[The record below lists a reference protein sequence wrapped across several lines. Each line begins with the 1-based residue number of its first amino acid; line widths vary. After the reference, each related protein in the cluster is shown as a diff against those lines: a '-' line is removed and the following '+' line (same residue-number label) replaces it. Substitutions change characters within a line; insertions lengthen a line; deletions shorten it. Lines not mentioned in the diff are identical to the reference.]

1 MPSAQISK
9 KNISENL
16 EQMLM
21 KKNQQNKWK
30 RDFLTIAGGQTVSL
44 IGSAAVQFSLIWWLA
59 SETASPIMM
68 SIAGVFAF
76 LPQLLLGPFAGVWI
90 DRLNRKTVII
100 AADLFIGL
108 VALVFAFFFLFG
120 NPPYWSVCVVLGI
133 RAVGNVFHSPA
144 IQAAVPMLVPQQE
157 LVRANGWSQFM
168 QSGAFLLGPV
178 LGAAMYTALPL
189 WIILLSDL
197 VGALVASATVAL
209 VKIPDPER
217 QIKQRPRFF
226 AEMKEGAVAI
236 CQDRKLFIV
245 TAATLLGMVFYAPL
259 STFYPLMTSDYF
271 RADAWHAS
279 MVNFGYAMG
288 MMLCA
293 IFLGK
298 FGTIKDKFPVIHLG
312 LLGMGTS
319 SLLCGLL
326 PAEMVWFWVFAAL
339 CALLGASTN
348 LYNIPY
354 IAYLQE
360 TIAPDRMGRA
370 FSLIGSLSSATMPLG
385 LLIAGPIAESR
396 GVSLWFFISG
406 IVLLLLTL
414 VSALLV
420 LPQKVDKA
428 GKSTS

>member
-1 MPSAQISK
+1 MDT
-9 KNISENL
+9 
-16 EQMLM
+16 
-21 KKNQQNKWK
+21 NQQNKWK
-30 RDFLTIAGGQTVSL
+30 RDFLIIAGGQTVSL

-59 SETASPIMM
+59 TETASPIMM

-76 LPQLLLGPFAGVWI
+76 LPQLILGPFVGVWV

-100 AADLFIGL
+100 AADLFIGM
-108 VALVFAFFFLFG
+108 VALVFALFFLFD

-178 LGAAMYTALPL
+178 LGAAMYSALPL

-197 VGALVASATVAL
+197 AGALVASAAVAL

-217 QIKQRPRFF
+217 NTQQKPHFF
-226 AEMKEGAVAI
+226 HEMKEGATAI
-236 CQDRKLFIV
+236 LQDRKLFIV
-245 TAATLLGMVFYAPL
+245 TAATLAGMVFYAPL
-259 STFYPLMTSDYF
+259 STYYPLMTSDYF

-279 MVNFGYAMG
+279 IVNFGYAVG

-293 IFLGK
+293 IFLGRLGAIKNK
-298 FGTIKDKFPVIHLG
+298 FLVIHIG

-326 PAEMVWFWVFAAL
+326 PAEMFWFWVFAAL
-339 CALLGASTN
+339 CALLGASSN

-354 IAYLQE
+354 IAYMQE

-385 LLIAGPIAESR
+385 LLIAGPVAENK
-396 GVSLWFFISG
+396 GVTLWFFVSG
-406 IVLLLLTL
+406 VVLLLLTL
-414 VSALLV
+414 ISALLV
-420 LPQKVDKA
+420 LPQKADKA
-428 GKSTS
+428 GEGTS

>member
-1 MPSAQISK
+1 
-9 KNISENL
+9 
-16 EQMLM
+16 M
-21 KKNQQNKWK
+21 KQNQRNQWK
-30 RDFLTIAGGQTVSL
+30 RNFLTIAMGQAVSL

-68 SIAGVFAF
+68 SIAGVCAF
-76 LPQLLLGPFAGVWI
+76 LPQLILGPFAGVWV
-90 DRLNRKTVII
+90 DRLHRKTVII

-108 VALVFAFFFLFG
+108 VALVFALFFLSG
-120 NPPYWSVCVVLGI
+120 NPPYWSSCVVLGI
-133 RAVGNVFHSPA
+133 RAVGNVFHTPA

-157 LVRANGWSQFM
+157 LVRANGWSQLM

-178 LGAAMYTALPL
+178 LGAAMYAALPL

-197 VGALVASATVAL
+197 AGALVACATVVL
-209 VKIPDPER
+209 VKIPDPEQHTSQR
-217 QIKQRPRFF
+217 QHLFH
-226 AEMKEGAVAI
+226 EMKEGAAAL

-259 STFYPLMTSDYF
+259 STYYPLMTSDYF
-271 RADAWHAS
+271 RADAWHVS
-279 MVNFGYAMG
+279 MVNLGYAGG

-293 IFLGK
+293 ISLGK
-298 FGTIKDKFPVIHLG
+298 FGALKNKFPVIHMG
-312 LLGMGTS
+312 LLGMGVS

-326 PAEMVWFWVFAAL
+326 PAEMVWFWVFAVL
-339 CALLGASTN
+339 CTLLGASSN

-360 TIAPDRMGRA
+360 TIAPEKMGRI

-406 IVLLLLTL
+406 IAMLLLTF

-420 LPQKVDKA
+420 FSQRANIA
-428 GKSTS
+428 GEKIK

>member
-1 MPSAQISK
+1 
-9 KNISENL
+9 
-16 EQMLM
+16 M
-21 KKNQQNKWK
+21 KINKENKWK
-30 RDFLTIAGGQTVSL
+30 RDFLTIACGQTVSL

-59 SETASPIMM
+59 TETASPIMM

-76 LPQLLLGPFAGVWI
+76 LPQLVLGPFAGVWV

-120 NPPYWSVCVVLGI
+120 NPPFWSVCLVLGI
-133 RAVGNVFHSPA
+133 RGVGNVFHTPA

-178 LGAAMYTALPL
+178 LGAAMYAALPL

-197 VGALVASATVAL
+197 AGALVASAAVAI

-217 QIKQRPRFF
+217 QIKQKPRFF
-226 AEMKEGAVAI
+226 HEMKEGAAAV
-236 CQDRKLFIV
+236 CQDRKLLIV

-259 STFYPLMTSDYF
+259 SAYYPLMTSDYF
-271 RADAWHAS
+271 RADAWHAG
-279 MVNFGYAMG
+279 MVNFAYAAG

-293 IFLGK
+293 IVLGK
-298 FGTIKDKFPVIHLG
+298 LGTIKNKFPVIHLG

-326 PAEMVWFWVFAAL
+326 PGEMVWFWVFAAL
-339 CALLGASTN
+339 CALLGAGSN

-360 TIAPDRMGRA
+360 TIAPERLGRA

-396 GVSLWFFISG
+396 GVALWFLVSG
-406 IVLLLLTL
+406 IALLLLTL

-420 LPQKVDKA
+420 LPQKAD
-428 GKSTS
+428 G

>member
-1 MPSAQISK
+1 M
-9 KNISENL
+9 
-16 EQMLM
+16 
-21 KKNQQNKWK
+21 NQNHQNKWK
-30 RDFLTIAGGQTVSL
+30 RDFFTIAGGQMVSL

-76 LPQLLLGPFAGVWI
+76 LPQLIFGPFVGVWV

-100 AADLFIGL
+100 AADLFIGM
-108 VALVFAFFFLFG
+108 AAFVFALFFLFG
-120 NPPYWSVCVVLGI
+120 SPPYWSVCVVLGI

-178 LGAAMYTALPL
+178 LGAAMYAALPL

-197 VGALVASATVAL
+197 AGALVACVTVAL

-217 QIKQRPRFF
+217 HTQQRPHFF
-226 AEMKEGAVAI
+226 HEMKEGAAAI
-236 CQDRKLFIV
+236 WQDRKLFIV

-279 MVNFGYAMG
+279 MVNFGYAVG

-293 IFLGK
+293 IFLGR
-298 FGTIKDKFPVIHLG
+298 FGTIKNKFPVIHMG

-326 PAEMVWFWVFAAL
+326 PAGMVWFWVFAAL
-339 CALLGASTN
+339 CALLGASSN

-354 IAYLQE
+354 VAYIQE

-370 FSLIGSLSSATMPLG
+370 FSLIGSLSSGTMPLG
-385 LLIAGPIAESR
+385 LLIAGPIAENK
-396 GVSLWFFISG
+396 GVSLWFFVSG
-406 IVLLLLTL
+406 VVLLLLTL
-414 VSALLV
+414 ISALLI
-420 LPQKVDKA
+420 LPQKA
-428 GKSTS
+428 GKTGEETSGMS

>member
-1 MPSAQISK
+1 
-9 KNISENL
+9 
-16 EQMLM
+16 M

-76 LPQLLLGPFAGVWI
+76 LPQLVLGPFAGVWV

-120 NPPYWSVCVVLGI
+120 NPPYWSVCLVLGI
-133 RAVGNVFHSPA
+133 RGVGNVFHSPA

-197 VGALVASATVAL
+197 AGALVASATVVL

-226 AEMKEGAVAI
+226 YEMKEGAAAI

-245 TAATLLGMVFYAPL
+245 TAATLVRHGVLRASVDLL
-259 STFYPLMTSDYF
+259 STHDQRLFPSRCLACQHGQLWLCDGHDALRHITGKVRHHQKQVSGYPSGTFGHGNILIAMRSAACGDGLVLGVRGVVRAARSQQQPVQHPLYRLYAGNHRPGTDGACFFPDRKPQFSDYAFGIAHSRPSCRKQGSIVVVFCF
-271 RADAWHAS
+271 RDRTPAA
-279 MVNFGYAMG
+279 YAG
-288 MMLCA
+288 QR
-293 IFLGK
+293 
-298 FGTIKDKFPVIHLG
+298 
-312 LLGMGTS
+312 
-319 SLLCGLL
+319 
-326 PAEMVWFWVFAAL
+326 PAR
-339 CALLGASTN
+339 
-348 LYNIPY
+348 P
-354 IAYLQE
+354 
-360 TIAPDRMGRA
+360 
-370 FSLIGSLSSATMPLG
+370 SAEG
-385 LLIAGPIAESR
+385 G
-396 GVSLWFFISG
+396 
-406 IVLLLLTL
+406 
-414 VSALLV
+414 
-420 LPQKVDKA
+420 
-428 GKSTS
+428 

>member
-1 MPSAQISK
+1 M
-9 KNISENL
+9 NL
-16 EQMLM
+16 
-21 KKNQQNKWK
+21 NQQNKWK

-76 LPQLLLGPFAGVWI
+76 LPQLILGPFVGVWV
-90 DRLNRKTVII
+90 DRLNRKAVII
-100 AADLFIGL
+100 AADLFIGMA
-108 VALVFAFFFLFG
+108 ALVFALFFLFG
-120 NPPYWSVCVVLGI
+120 SPPYWSVCVVLGI

-178 LGAAMYTALPL
+178 LGAAMYAALPL

-197 VGALVASATVAL
+197 AGALVASITVAI

-217 QIKQRPRFF
+217 HTQQRPRFF
-226 AEMKEGAVAI
+226 HEMKEGAAAI
-236 CQDRKLFIV
+236 LQDRKLFIV

-259 STFYPLMTSDYF
+259 STYYPLMTSDYF

-279 MVNFGYAMG
+279 MVNFGYAAG
-288 MMLCA
+288 MMICA
-293 IFLGK
+293 IFMGR
-298 FGTIKDKFPVIHLG
+298 FGTIKNKFPVIHMG

-326 PAEMVWFWVFAAL
+326 PAGMIWFWVFAAL
-339 CALLGASTN
+339 CVLLGASSN

-354 IAYLQE
+354 IAYMQE

-385 LLIAGPIAESR
+385 LLIAGPIAENK
-396 GVSLWFFISG
+396 GVPLWFFVSG
-406 IVLLLLTL
+406 VVLLLLTL
-414 VSALLV
+414 ISALLI
-420 LPQKVDKA
+420 LPQKADKA
-428 GKSTS
+428 GEETS

>member
-1 MPSAQISK
+1 M
-9 KNISENL
+9 
-16 EQMLM
+16 
-21 KKNQQNKWK
+21 NQYRHNKWK
-30 RDFLTIAGGQTVSL
+30 RDFLTITSGQTVSL

-76 LPQLLLGPFAGVWI
+76 LPQLILGPFVGVWV
-90 DRLNRKTVII
+90 DRLNRKAVII
-100 AADLFIGL
+100 AADLFIGM
-108 VALVFAFFFLFG
+108 VALVFALFFLFG
-120 NPPYWSVCVVLGI
+120 NPPYWSACVVLGI

-157 LVRANGWSQFM
+157 LVRANSWSQFM

-178 LGAAMYTALPL
+178 LGAAMYAAIPL

-197 VGALVASATVAL
+197 AGALIASTTVAL
-209 VKIPDPER
+209 IKIPEPER
-217 QIKQRPRFF
+217 HTRQKPHFF
-226 AEMKEGAVAI
+226 NEMREGAAAI
-236 CQDRKLFIV
+236 WQNRKLLIV
-245 TAATLLGMVFYAPL
+245 TVATLLGMVFYAPL
-259 STFYPLMTSDYF
+259 STYYPLMTSDYF

-279 MVNFGYAMG
+279 IVNFGYAMG

-293 IFLGK
+293 IILGK
-298 FGTIKDKFPVIHLG
+298 LGTIKSKFPVIHLG

-339 CALLGASTN
+339 CALLGASSN

-354 IAYLQE
+354 IAYMQE

-385 LLIAGPIAESR
+385 LLIAGPVAESR
-396 GVSLWFFISG
+396 GVPLWFFISG
-406 IVLLLLTL
+406 IVLLLLTFI
-414 VSALLV
+414 SALLV
-420 LPQKVDKA
+420 LRKKA
-428 GKSTS
+428 DHAEKRTS

>member
-1 MPSAQISK
+1 
-9 KNISENL
+9 
-16 EQMLM
+16 M

-68 SIAGVFAF
+68 SIAGVSAF
-76 LPQLLLGPFAGVWI
+76 LPQLILGPLAGVWV

-108 VALVFAFFFLFG
+108 TALVFALFFLLG
-120 NPPYWSVCVVLGI
+120 NPPYWSVCAVLGI

-144 IQAAVPMLVPQQE
+144 IQAAVPMMVPQQE
-157 LVRANGWSQFM
+157 LVRANSWNQFM

-178 LGAAMYTALPL
+178 LGAAMYAALPL

-197 VGALVASATVAL
+197 AGALVASAAVL
-209 VKIPDPER
+209 VVKIPDPEQR
-217 QIKQRPRFF
+217 IKQRPGFF
-226 AEMKEGAVAI
+226 HEMKEGAAAF

-245 TAATLLGMVFYAPL
+245 TVATLLGMVFYAPL
-259 STFYPLMTSDYF
+259 STYYPLMTSDYF

-279 MVNFGYAMG
+279 MVNLGYAVG

-293 IFLGK
+293 IILGK
-298 FGTIKDKFPVIHLG
+298 FGAIKNKFPVIHLG
-312 LLGMGTS
+312 LFGMGIS

-326 PAEMVWFWVFAAL
+326 PADMVWFRVFAAL
-339 CALLGASTN
+339 CALLGASSN
-348 LYNIPY
+348 MYSIPY
-354 IAYLQE
+354 VAYMQE
-360 TIAPDRMGRA
+360 TISPDRMGRA
-370 FSLIGSLSSATMPLG
+370 FSLIGSISSATLPLG
-385 LLIAGPIAESR
+385 LLIAGPIAEKR
-396 GVSLWFFISG
+396 GVPLWFIVSG
-406 IVLLLLTL
+406 IALLLVTL

-420 LPQKVDKA
+420 LPQKSDKSEE
-428 GKSTS
+428 STT

>member
-1 MPSAQISK
+1 MNQYQ
-9 KNISENL
+9 KNN
-16 EQMLM
+16 
-21 KKNQQNKWK
+21 WK
-30 RDFLTIAGGQTVSL
+30 RDFLTIASGQTVSL

-59 SETASPIMM
+59 SETGSPIMM

-76 LPQLLLGPFAGVWI
+76 LPQFILGPFVGVWV
-90 DRLNRKTVII
+90 DRLSRKTVII

-108 VALVFAFFFLFG
+108 AALVFALFFLFDS
-120 NPPYWSVCVVLGI
+120 PPYWSVCVVLGI

-144 IQAAVPMLVPQQE
+144 IQAAVPMLVPQHE

-178 LGAAMYTALPL
+178 LGAAMYAALPL

-197 VGALVASATVAL
+197 VGALIASATVAL

-217 QIKQRPRFF
+217 HIHQKPHFF
-226 AEMKEGAVAI
+226 NEMKEGAAAI
-236 CQDRKLFIV
+236 WQDRNLFIV

-259 STFYPLMTSDYF
+259 STYYPLMTSDYF

-279 MVNFGYAMG
+279 MVNFGYAGG

-293 IFLGK
+293 LILGK
-298 FGTIKDKFPVIHLG
+298 RGKIKNKFWIIHLG

-326 PAEMVWFWVFAAL
+326 PAEMVWFWVFTAL
-339 CALLGASTN
+339 CTLLGASSN

-354 IAYLQE
+354 IAYMQE
-360 TIAPDRMGRA
+360 TIAPERMGRT

-385 LLIAGPIAESR
+385 LLIAAPIAENR
-396 GVSLWFFISG
+396 GVSLWFFVSG

-420 LPQKVDKA
+420 LPQKDNKRVQVKNIILQEANKDEL
-428 GKSTS
+428 

>member
-1 MPSAQISK
+1 LDKEKIFA
-9 KNISENL
+9 
-16 EQMLM
+16 
-21 KKNQQNKWK
+21 NQYSQNNWK
-30 RDFLTIAGGQTVSL
+30 RNFLTIAGGQTVSL

-59 SETASPIMM
+59 SETGSPIMM

-76 LPQLLLGPFAGVWI
+76 LPQLILGPFVGVWV
-90 DRLNRKTVII
+90 DRLSRKTVII

-108 VALVFAFFFLFG
+108 VALVFALVFLFDT
-120 NPPYWSVCVVLGI
+120 PPYWSVCVVLGI
-133 RAVGNVFHSPA
+133 RAIGNVFHSPA

-178 LGAAMYTALPL
+178 LGAAMYASLPL

-197 VGALVASATVAL
+197 AGALVASATVAL

-217 QIKQRPRFF
+217 KTQQIPHFF
-226 AEMKEGAVAI
+226 HEMKEGAAAI
-236 CQDRKLFIV
+236 WQDKKLFIV

-259 STFYPLMTSDYF
+259 STYYPLMTSDYF
-271 RADAWHAS
+271 KADAWHAS
-279 MVNFGYAMG
+279 MVNFGYAGG

-293 IFLGK
+293 IILGK
-298 FGTIKDKFPVIHLG
+298 FGTIRNKFPVIHLG

-326 PAEMVWFWVFAAL
+326 PAEMFWFWIFAAL
-339 CALLGASTN
+339 CTLLGASSN

-354 IAYLQE
+354 IAYMQE
-360 TIAPDRMGRA
+360 TIPPERMGRA

-385 LLIAGPIAESR
+385 LLIAGPITENR
-396 GVSLWFFISG
+396 GVSLWFFVSG
-406 IVLLLLTL
+406 IALLILTL
-414 VSALLV
+414 ISALFV
-420 LPQKVDKA
+420 LPRKADKV
-428 GKSTS
+428 GKSNS

>member
-1 MPSAQISK
+1 MK
-9 KNISENL
+9 KN
-16 EQMLM
+16 
-21 KKNQQNKWK
+21 KNQQNKWK

-76 LPQLLLGPFAGVWI
+76 LPQLVLGPFAGVWV
-90 DRLNRKTVII
+90 DRINRKTVII

-120 NPPYWSVCVVLGI
+120 NPPYWSVCMVLGI
-133 RAVGNVFHSPA
+133 RAVGTVFHTPA

-197 VGALVASATVAL
+197 VGALIASATVAV

-217 QIKQRPRFF
+217 QVKQRPQLFH
-226 AEMKEGAVAI
+226 EMKEGAAAI

-245 TAATLLGMVFYAPL
+245 TAATLVGMVFYAPL
-259 STFYPLMTSDYF
+259 STFYPLMTSGYF

-279 MVNFGYAMG
+279 MVNLGYATG

-293 IFLGK
+293 LILGK
-298 FGTIKDKFPVIHLG
+298 FGTIKNKFPVIHLG
-312 LLGMGTS
+312 LLGMGAS

-326 PAEMVWFWVFAAL
+326 PAKMVWFWVFAAL
-339 CALLGASTN
+339 CALLGASSN

-354 IAYLQE
+354 IAYMQE
-360 TIAPDRMGRA
+360 TIDPDKMGRA

-385 LLIAGPIAESR
+385 LLIAGPVAESR
-396 GVSLWFFISG
+396 GVSLWFFVSG
-406 IVLLLLTL
+406 IALLLLTS

-420 LPQKVDKA
+420 LPQSRRV
-428 GKSTS
+428 

>member
-1 MPSAQISK
+1 M
-9 KNISENL
+9 E
-16 EQMLM
+16 
-21 KKNQQNKWK
+21 KNQQNQWK
-30 RDFLTIAGGQTVSL
+30 RDFFTIAGGQTVSL

-68 SIAGVFAF
+68 SIADVFAF
-76 LPQLLLGPFAGVWI
+76 LPQLLLGPFAGVWV
-90 DRLNRKTVII
+90 DRLNRKIVII

-108 VALVFAFFFLFG
+108 VALIFAFFFLFG
-120 NPPYWSVCVVLGI
+120 NPPYWSVCLVLGI

-178 LGAAMYTALPL
+178 LGAAMYASLPL

-197 VGALVASATVAL
+197 AGSLVASTTVAL
-209 VKIPDPER
+209 VKIPDPKR
-217 QIKQRPRFF
+217 QITQRPHFF
-226 AEMKEGAVAI
+226 HEMKEGAAAI
-236 CQDRKLFIV
+236 CQDRKLLIV

-259 STFYPLMTSDYF
+259 STYYPLMTSDYF

-279 MVNFGYAMG
+279 MVNLGYASG

-293 IFLGK
+293 ILLGK
-298 FGTIKDKFPVIHLG
+298 FGTIKNKFPVIHLG
-312 LLGMGTS
+312 LFGMGIS

-326 PAEMVWFWVFAAL
+326 PVGMFWFWVFTAL
-339 CALLGASTN
+339 CALLGASSN

-354 IAYLQE
+354 ISYMQE
-360 TIAPDRMGRA
+360 TIAPERMGRT
-370 FSLIGSLSSATMPLG
+370 FSLIGSLTSATMPLG

-396 GVSLWFFISG
+396 GVPLWFFVSG

-414 VSALLV
+414 VSAWLV
-420 LPQKVDKA
+420 LVQRVDQAEEGA
-428 GKSTS
+428 G

>member
-1 MPSAQISK
+1 MK
-9 KNISENL
+9 KN
-16 EQMLM
+16 
-21 KKNQQNKWK
+21 KNQQNKWK

-76 LPQLLLGPFAGVWI
+76 LPQLVLGPFAGVWV

-178 LGAAMYTALPL
+178 LGAAMYTVLPL

-197 VGALVASATVAL
+197 VGALVASAMVAL

-217 QIKQRPRFF
+217 HIKERTRFLD
-226 AEMKEGAVAI
+226 EMTEGAVAI
-236 CQDRKLFIV
+236 CQDRKLFVV
-245 TAATLLGMVFYAPL
+245 TAATLFGMVFYAPL

-288 MMLCA
+288 MMLSA

-298 FGTIKDKFPVIHLG
+298 FGTIKNKFPVIHLG

-326 PAEMVWFWVFAAL
+326 PSEMVWFWGFAAL
-339 CALLGASTN
+339 CALLGASSN

-360 TIAPDRMGRA
+360 TIAPDRMGRV

-414 VSALLV
+414 ISALLV
-420 LPQKVDKA
+420 LPKADKA